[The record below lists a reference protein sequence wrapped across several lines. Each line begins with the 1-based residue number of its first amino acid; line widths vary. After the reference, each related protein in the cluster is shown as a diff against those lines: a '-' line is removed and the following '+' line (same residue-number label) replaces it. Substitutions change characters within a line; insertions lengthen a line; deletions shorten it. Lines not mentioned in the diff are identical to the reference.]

1 MKTSC
6 AVSFR
11 SLKVK
16 ITFVSNFI
24 NHHQMPFCEAMAALP
39 DTDFVF
45 IQTQIMEAE
54 RRQMGWSVDTASVPY
69 VHLLY
74 EEEDWCRK
82 RIMESDVTLFGWTGR
97 EDIVQMR
104 LDAGLPSI
112 RVSERIY
119 REGQWRALSPRGLIA
134 KYHEHIRFRNAP
146 VYLLCAGAYV
156 ASDFHLI
163 HAYPGKMYKWG
174 YFPPLRLYEGEQ
186 YPDGPLSLKR
196 GCKAGMCQPGKYPGG
211 KILSAGSSAD
221 EKIHLLYAGRFL
233 PLKHPEFAVK
243 LAGELR
249 KRGIPFHLDMAG
261 AGEME
266 EELRKMA
273 YDEEISDY
281 VSFLGFQ
288 KPSAVR
294 DLMERADVL
303 FFTSNYLEG
312 WGAVLGEGMNSGCGV
327 VAGTQCGAAPYLIQN
342 GVNGLLYNGED
353 YEQFQKAAMQM
364 ITDGEERR
372 RMGLAAY
379 HTIRDL
385 WNADVAAERLRDFVQ
400 CITEG
405 RPYKA
410 PSEGPMS
417 PAPIIRPFIRV

>member
-1 MKTSC
+1 
-6 AVSFR
+6 
-11 SLKVK
+11 
-16 ITFVSNFI
+16 
-24 NHHQMPFCEAMAALP
+24 MAAQP

-45 IQTQIMEAE
+45 IQTQEMEAE

-69 VHLLY
+69 LHLLY
-74 EEEDWCRK
+74 KEEDWCRK

-97 EDIVQMR
+97 EDIVQPR
-104 LDAGLPSI
+104 LRAGLPSI

-119 REGQWRALSPRGLIA
+119 REGQWRALSPRGLVA
-134 KYHEHIRFRNAP
+134 KYHEHIRYRNAP

-156 ASDFHLI
+156 ASDFALI

-186 YPDGPLSLKR
+186 YPEGPLSLKES
-196 GCKAGMCQPGKYPGG
+196 GAESTLQSGK
-211 KILSAGSSAD
+211 SSGEA
-221 EKIHLLYAGRFL
+221 IRLLYAGRFL
-233 PLKHPEFAVK
+233 PLKHPEFALR
-243 LAGELR
+243 LAGELHAQD
-249 KRGIPFHLDMAG
+249 IPFHLDMAG

-266 EELRKMA
+266 EELRRMA
-273 YDEEISDY
+273 SEEKVTDR
-281 VSFLGFQ
+281 VSFPGFQ

-294 DLMERADVL
+294 DLMEKADVL

-327 VAGTQCGAAPYLIQN
+327 VAGTQCGAAPYLVRN

-353 YEQFQKAAMQM
+353 YEQFRQAAMQM
-364 ITDGEERR
+364 ITNREERR

-385 WNADVAAERLRDFVQ
+385 WNADVAARRLRDFAG
-400 CITEG
+400 CIAEG
-405 RPYKA
+405 RHYEA
-410 PSEGPMS
+410 PAEGPMS
-417 PAPIIRPFIRV
+417 PAPVIRPFIRV